1 MKEGKAKQQ
10 FINRNIAGSAVM
22 RELTNEELFLVAG
35 AAAAADVDPS
45 EPPTEFP
52 PIVVNPPTSPP
63 PTLPPSPPVEQPG
76 PINPPGGGGVGPTPS
91 PAVVS
96 GLGTGVDEY
105 INKSDAVKNLLSQY
119 VASDRHPAFK
129 DLGALKGDVESGQ
142 IFIDD
147 NYAGTTL
154 EAATILS
161 HELYHVYNPVDYG
174 TSSPSLEQ
182 YVNTWLSNEAGS
194 LVFELNF
201 VSQVEPTTLNQY
213 PAEVTSIYNQI
224 GSTLTQEQAMSQLAT
239 WYGNQDHGGG
249 QTVKQYYESVY
260 NGN

>member
-1 MKEGKAKQQ
+1 
-10 FINRNIAGSAVM
+10 M

-201 VSQVEPTTLNQY
+201 VNQVEPTTLNQY

>member
-1 MKEGKAKQQ
+1 
-10 FINRNIAGSAVM
+10 M

-45 EPPTEFP
+45 EPPTTDLP
-52 PIVVNPPTSPP
+52 PVVVNPPSSEP
-63 PTLPPSPPVEQPG
+63 PTLPPPVEQPT
-76 PINPPGGGGVGPTPS
+76 PPPSGGGGGSPAPP

-96 GLGTGVDEY
+96 GLGAGADEY
-105 INKSDAVKNLLSQY
+105 LNKSEAVKNLLAQY

-129 DLGALKGDVESGQ
+129 DLGAVKGEVENGQ

-147 NYAGTTL
+147 DYAGTTL
-154 EAATILS
+154 QAATILS

-174 TSSPSLEQ
+174 TPTPSQDQ
-182 YVNTWLSNEAGS
+182 YVNTWLNNEAGS
-194 LVFELNF
+194 LVFELDF
-201 VSQVEPTTLNQY
+201 VKQVEPTTLNQY
-213 PAEVTSIYNQI
+213 PAEVTNIYNQI

-239 WYGNQDHGGG
+239 WYGNQDRGGG

>member
-1 MKEGKAKQQ
+1 
-10 FINRNIAGSAVM
+10 M

-45 EPPTEFP
+45 EPPTELP
-52 PIVVNPPTSPP
+52 PVVVNPPPSEP
-63 PTLPPSPPVEQPG
+63 PTLPPSPPVEQPS
-76 PINPPGGGGVGPTPS
+76 PPPQGGGGSSPS
-91 PAVVS
+91 PIVS

-105 INKSDAVKNLLSQY
+105 INKSDAVKNLLAQY

-129 DLGALKGDVESGQ
+129 DLGAVKGDVENGQ

-174 TSSPSLEQ
+174 TPNPSEEQ
-182 YVNTWLSNEAGS
+182 YVNTWLNNEAGS

-201 VSQVEPTTLNQY
+201 VNQVEPTTLSQY

-249 QTVKQYYESVY
+249 QTVRQYYESVY

>member
-1 MKEGKAKQQ
+1 
-10 FINRNIAGSAVM
+10 M

>member
-1 MKEGKAKQQ
+1 
-10 FINRNIAGSAVM
+10 M

-119 VASDRHPAFK
+119 VASDRHPTFK